1 MSSSK
6 KPTTSNSAVIPAL
19 FDGNHAHGRDA
30 EQAVIPNHV
39 VAVRLAAVVF
49 DSVDAGMAAALGD
62 EVWHE
67 VLRRDDL
74 VGVGEWKPKV
84 LQEVVGPAAH
94 AGKVDEAD
102 VAPALYL
109 GDLGLVPPNR
119 ASQSPASRRA
129 LCQRSSSK
137 PSAGR

>member
-1 MSSSK
+1 M
-6 KPTTSNSAVIPAL
+6 
-19 FDGNHAHGRDA
+19 
-30 EQAVIPNHV
+30 
-39 VAVRLAAVVF
+39 
-49 DSVDAGMAAALGD
+49 GD

-109 GDLGLVPPNR
+109 GDLGLVPEPCFPISCV
-119 ASQSPASRRA
+119 APCSVSE
-129 LCQRSSSK
+129 K
-137 PSAGR
+137 

>member
-102 VAPALYL
+102 SRLPSISATWASSPEPCFPISCIAPCS
-109 GDLGLVPPNR
+109 V
-119 ASQSPASRRA
+119 SE
-129 LCQRSSSK
+129 K
-137 PSAGR
+137 